1 MGNSL
6 LYILTYF
13 VIYSFL
19 GWVLESVVRTVCE
32 RKIINTGFLIG
43 PFCPIYGFGAIIMLL
58 FLNTFE
64 NNSILLFF
72 IAFVVL
78 SLWEYLVGV
87 LLEKFFSTKYWDY
100 SDHKFNY
107 KGRICLANSIAWGIL
122 GVLFIKY
129 IHPFIENIIG
139 YIDSTYLAIATTII
153 ICVILID
160 AIINIVKVKNIDMQ
174 KLPHAFT
181 HGDIISTNVMKDNN
195 GKLWII
201 DFAVSNYLPRII
213 DLAVSSCN
221 LCLNPNDTED
231 TKNKI
236 RMILNEY
243 EKYNKLTSYEKEVFP
258 ILFDIANAMGI
269 LQLSHLMSKG
279 EISEE
284 DKFWYYES
292 EKGLEFSNNDFW
304 SDIFEKTK

>member
-139 YIDSTYLAIATTII
+139 YVDSTYLAIATTII

-160 AIINIVKVKNIDMQ
+160 AIINIVKVKNIKSTLAKIENINEQIKQ
-174 KLPHAFT
+174 KLSELRNKEKASANENLQNLINNLKTRRDRTIKRLYKRAYRLKKAFPA
-181 HGDIISTNVMKDNN
+181 I
-195 GKLWII
+195 
-201 DFAVSNYLPRII
+201 
-213 DLAVSSCN
+213 
-221 LCLNPNDTED
+221 D
-231 TKNKI
+231 TKEFSE
-236 RMILNEY
+236 ILNKKIEINHKK
-243 EKYNKLTSYEKEVFP
+243 EK
-258 ILFDIANAMGI
+258 
-269 LQLSHLMSKG
+269 KG
-279 EISEE
+279 
-284 DKFWYYES
+284 
-292 EKGLEFSNNDFW
+292 
-304 SDIFEKTK
+304 

>member
-87 LLEKFFSTKYWDY
+87 LLEKVFSTKYWDY
-100 SDHKFNY
+100 SNHKFNY
-107 KGRICLANSIAWGIL
+107 KGRICLTNSIAWGIL

-139 YIDSTYLAIATTII
+139 YIDPTYLSIATTIVI
-153 ICVILID
+153 VIILID
-160 AIINIVKVKNIDMQ
+160 AIINVVKVKNITSTLAKIEDINEQIKQ
-174 KLPHAFT
+174 KLSELKDKEKTSANENLQNLINNLKTRRDRTIRKLYKRAYRLKKAFPA
-181 HGDIISTNVMKDNN
+181 I
-195 GKLWII
+195 
-201 DFAVSNYLPRII
+201 
-213 DLAVSSCN
+213 
-221 LCLNPNDTED
+221 D
-231 TKNKI
+231 TKEFTE
-236 RMILNEY
+236 ILNKKIEINLKKTKK
-243 EKYNKLTSYEKEVFP
+243 EK
-258 ILFDIANAMGI
+258 
-269 LQLSHLMSKG
+269 KG
-279 EISEE
+279 E
-284 DKFWYYES
+284 
-292 EKGLEFSNNDFW
+292 
-304 SDIFEKTK
+304 

>member
-139 YIDSTYLAIATTII
+139 YVDSTYLAIATTII

-160 AIINIVKVKNIDMQ
+160 AIINIVKVKNIKSTLAKIENINEQIKQ
-174 KLPHAFT
+174 KLSELRDKEKASANENLQNLINNLKTRRDRTIKRLYKRAYRLKKAFPA
-181 HGDIISTNVMKDNN
+181 I
-195 GKLWII
+195 
-201 DFAVSNYLPRII
+201 
-213 DLAVSSCN
+213 
-221 LCLNPNDTED
+221 D
-231 TKNKI
+231 TKEFSE
-236 RMILNEY
+236 ILNKKIEINHKK
-243 EKYNKLTSYEKEVFP
+243 EK
-258 ILFDIANAMGI
+258 
-269 LQLSHLMSKG
+269 KG
-279 EISEE
+279 E
-284 DKFWYYES
+284 
-292 EKGLEFSNNDFW
+292 
-304 SDIFEKTK
+304 

>member
-107 KGRICLANSIAWGIL
+107 KGRICLANSIAWGML

-139 YIDSTYLAIATTII
+139 YVDSTYLAIATTII

-160 AIINIVKVKNIDMQ
+160 AIINIVKVKNITSTLAKIEEINGQIKQ
-174 KLPHAFT
+174 KLSELKDKEKASANENLQNLINNLKTRRDRTIKRLYKRAYRLKKAFPA
-181 HGDIISTNVMKDNN
+181 I
-195 GKLWII
+195 
-201 DFAVSNYLPRII
+201 
-213 DLAVSSCN
+213 
-221 LCLNPNDTED
+221 D
-231 TKNKI
+231 TKEFSE
-236 RMILNEY
+236 ILNKKIEINHKK
-243 EKYNKLTSYEKEVFP
+243 EK
-258 ILFDIANAMGI
+258 
-269 LQLSHLMSKG
+269 KG
-279 EISEE
+279 E
-284 DKFWYYES
+284 
-292 EKGLEFSNNDFW
+292 
-304 SDIFEKTK
+304 

>member
-19 GWVLESVVRTVCE
+19 GWVLESIVRTVCE

-87 LLEKFFSTKYWDY
+87 LLEKVFSTKYWDY
-100 SDHKFNY
+100 SNHKFNY
-107 KGRICLANSIAWGIL
+107 KGRICLTNSIAWGIL

-139 YIDSTYLAIATTII
+139 YIDPTYLAIATTIVI
-153 ICVILID
+153 VIILID
-160 AIINIVKVKNIDMQ
+160 AIINVVKVKNITSTLAKIEDINEQIKQ
-174 KLPHAFT
+174 KLSELKDKEKTSANENLQNLINNLKTRRDRTIRKLYKRAYRLKKAFPA
-181 HGDIISTNVMKDNN
+181 I
-195 GKLWII
+195 
-201 DFAVSNYLPRII
+201 
-213 DLAVSSCN
+213 
-221 LCLNPNDTED
+221 D
-231 TKNKI
+231 TKEFTE
-236 RMILNEY
+236 ILNKKIEINLKKTKK
-243 EKYNKLTSYEKEVFP
+243 EK
-258 ILFDIANAMGI
+258 
-269 LQLSHLMSKG
+269 KG
-279 EISEE
+279 E
-284 DKFWYYES
+284 
-292 EKGLEFSNNDFW
+292 
-304 SDIFEKTK
+304 